1 MASRRNE
8 EAAEC
13 LKKLESSDYAKNI
26 KQQIEEAKAALSAV
40 STSAIIMV
48 ANPFH
53 RAHERLVRI
62 TLEKNDLV
70 VIFLLDSHERE
81 ELLPFALRKKTL
93 QYFVENYLHKNRVL
107 VIPLN
112 SEYIGADCADAAN
125 HGVVAKSLGCDTL
138 VVGEHHNGIGFYYD
152 NNHLRTSL
160 DGYEGLARIEVVSR
174 FVFCNECNTLV
185 STRTCPH
192 GMHHH
197 IKYNSS
203 SLVAL
208 LKEGILPPAVLMR
221 KDISAII
228 LSSIYP
234 NRFKNI
240 AQIYN
245 DLFPGTGLIETHSD
259 EDFYMELMKL
269 YQTTSLT

>member
-1 MASRRNE
+1 MVLEKNE
-8 EAAEC
+8 EITQC
-13 LKKLESSDYAKNI
+13 LKKLENSNHIRSI
-26 KQQIEEAKAALSAV
+26 GQQIEEAKIKLSAV
-40 STSAIIMV
+40 KVSAIIMV

-62 TLEKNDLV
+62 TLEKSDLV
-70 VIFLLDSHERE
+70 VIFLLESQELR
-81 ELLPFALRKKTL
+81 ELLPFALRQKTL
-93 QYFVENYLHKNRVL
+93 QYFVDNYLHKNRVL

-112 SEYIGADCADAAN
+112 NDAFDNNCFNTAT
-125 HGVVAKSLGCDTL
+125 HGIVAKHLGCDTL
-138 VVGEHHNGIGFYYD
+138 VVGEYHKGIGFYYD
-152 NNHLRTSL
+152 DNHLKTSL
-160 DGYEGLARIEVVSR
+160 DEYDESAIIEVISR

-185 STRTCPH
+185 SVKTCPH
-192 GMHHH
+192 GTHHH

-203 SLVAL
+203 SLMAL
-208 LKEGILPPAVLMR
+208 LKDGILPPAVLMR

-228 LSSIYP
+228 LSAIYP

-245 DLFPGTGLIETHSD
+245 DLFPGTGLIEMHSD

>member
-1 MASRRNE
+1 MVSKRNE
-8 EAAEC
+8 EIAEC
-13 LKKLESSDYAKNI
+13 LNRLINSDYAKGI
-26 KQQIEEAKAALSAV
+26 RQQIEEAKAKLSAIRV
-40 STSAIIMV
+40 SAIIM
-48 ANPFH
+48 AASPFH

-62 TLEKNDLV
+62 TLEKSDLV
-70 VIFLLDSHERE
+70 VIFLLETQKYK
-81 ELLPFALRKKTL
+81 ELLPFALREKTL
-93 QYFVENYLHKNRVL
+93 QYFVDNYLHKNRVL
-107 VIPLN
+107 VIPLRSDTFDEDCFN
-112 SEYIGADCADAAN
+112 SAN
-125 HGVVAKSLGCDTL
+125 HGIVAKSLGCNTL
-138 VVGEHHNGIGFYYD
+138 VVGEYHNGIGFYYD
-152 NNHLRTSL
+152 DNRLKTSL
-160 DGYEGLARIEVVSR
+160 DECEESANIDVVSR

-185 STRTCPH
+185 SVKTCPH

-203 SLVAL
+203 SLTAL
-208 LKEGILPPAVLMR
+208 LKEGILPPAMLMR

-228 LSSIYP
+228 LSTICP

-245 DLFPGTGLIETHSD
+245 DLFPSMGLIEMHSD

>member
-1 MASRRNE
+1 MALEKSE
-8 EAAEC
+8 EIAQC
-13 LKKLESSDYAKNI
+13 LKKLENSDYTKSI
-26 KQQIEEAKAALSAV
+26 KQQIEEAKAKLSAV
-40 STSAIIMV
+40 RVSAIIMV

-62 TLEKNDLV
+62 TLEKSDLV
-70 VIFLLDSHERE
+70 VIFLLESQEYK
-81 ELLPFALRKKTL
+81 ELLPFELRKKTL
-93 QYFVENYLHKNRVL
+93 RYFVDNYLHKNRVL
-107 VIPLN
+107 IIPLN
-112 SEYIGADCADAAN
+112 SDALGKNCSNAAI
-125 HGVVAKSLGCDTL
+125 HGIVAKSLGCNTL
-138 VVGEHHNGIGFYYD
+138 VVGEYHNGIGFYYD
-152 NNHLRTSL
+152 NNRLKTSL
-160 DGYEGLARIEVVSR
+160 DGCEESANIEVVSR

-185 STRTCPH
+185 SVKTCPH

-203 SLVAL
+203 SLIAL

-228 LSSIYP
+228 LSALYP

-245 DLFPGTGLIETHSD
+245 DLFPGTGLIEMHGD

>member
-1 MASRRNE
+1 MTSGKNSKIEQCARNIE
-8 EAAEC
+8 N
-13 LKKLESSDYAKNI
+13 SDYIKEIGRQIAEVKTNI
-26 KQQIEEAKAALSAV
+26 GAFSV
-40 STSAIIMV
+40 SAIIMV

-62 TLEKNDLV
+62 TLEKSDLV
-70 VIFLLDSHERE
+70 VIFLLESQEHK

-93 QYFVENYLHKNRVL
+93 QYFVDNYLHKNRVL

-112 SEYIGADCADAAN
+112 NNAFGADCFNVAA
-125 HGVVAKSLGCDTL
+125 HGIVAKCLGCDTL
-138 VVGEHHNGIGFYYD
+138 VVGEYHNGIGFYYD
-152 NNHLRTSL
+152 NNRLKMSL
-160 DGYEGLARIEVVSR
+160 EGCEKSANIEVVSR

-185 STRTCPH
+185 SVKTCPH

-203 SLVAL
+203 SLIAL
-208 LKEGILPPAVLMR
+208 LKEGILPPAMLMR

-228 LSSIYP
+228 LSAIYP
-234 NRFKNI
+234 SRFKNI

-245 DLFPGTGLIETHSD
+245 DLFPGTGLIEMHSD

>member
-1 MASRRNE
+1 MVSRKNSKIEQCVRKIEN
-8 EAAEC
+8 
-13 LKKLESSDYAKNI
+13 LDYI
-26 KQQIEEAKAALSAV
+26 KEVREQISEVKTNLGALSV
-40 STSAIIMV
+40 SAIIMA

-62 TLEKNDLV
+62 TLEKSDLV
-70 VIFLLDSHERE
+70 VIFLLESQKYK
-81 ELLPFALRKKTL
+81 ELLPFELRKKTL
-93 QYFVENYLHKNRVL
+93 QYFVDNYLHKNRVL

-112 SEYIGADCADAAN
+112 NDTFGKDCLDVATHGIAA
-125 HGVVAKSLGCDTL
+125 KCFGCDTL
-138 VVGEHHNGIGFYYD
+138 VVGEYHNGIGFYYD
-152 NNHLRTSL
+152 NNRLKTSL
-160 DGYEGLARIEVVSR
+160 DRCKESANIEVVSR

-185 STRTCPH
+185 SIKTCPH

-203 SLVAL
+203 SLIAL
-208 LKEGILPPAVLMR
+208 LKEGILPPAMLMR

-228 LSSIYP
+228 LSAIYP

-245 DLFPGTGLIETHSD
+245 DLFPGTGLIEMHSD

>member
-1 MASRRNE
+1 MASR
-8 EAAEC
+8 
-13 LKKLESSDYAKNI
+13 KSSKPEQCMRKIENLDYI
-26 KQQIEEAKAALSAV
+26 KEIREQISKAKANLGAANV
-40 STSAIIMV
+40 SAIIMV

-62 TLEKNDLV
+62 TLEKSDLV
-70 VIFLLDSHERE
+70 VIFLLETQERK

-93 QYFVENYLHKNRVL
+93 RYFVDNYLHKNRVL

-112 SEYIGADCADAAN
+112 SAAFGKDFN
-125 HGVVAKSLGCDTL
+125 AAAHGVVAKCLGCDTL
-138 VVGEHHNGIGFYYD
+138 VVGEYHNGIGFYYD
-152 NNHLRTSL
+152 NNCLKTSL
-160 DGYEGLARIEVVSR
+160 DSCEESANIEVVSR

-185 STRTCPH
+185 SVKTCPH

-203 SLVAL
+203 SLIAL

-228 LSSIYP
+228 LSAIYP

-245 DLFPGTGLIETHSD
+245 DLFPGTGLIEMHSD